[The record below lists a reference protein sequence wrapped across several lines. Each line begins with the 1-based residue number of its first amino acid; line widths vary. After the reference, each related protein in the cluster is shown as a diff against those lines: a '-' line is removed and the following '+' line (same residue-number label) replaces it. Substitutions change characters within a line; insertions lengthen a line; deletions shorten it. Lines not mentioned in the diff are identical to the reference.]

1 MLEFLGFGRAKN
13 DAHNTHDN
21 TDTIPATRPMPG
33 EYPTPT
39 QREMVRLTLHTLL
52 KRHGIPVNWL
62 GAEMGAFPTA
72 VDPDAIL
79 LQLIIQHWHPG
90 FGLYAPALQS
100 ELMEGL
106 KRFDPT
112 ATATRYHIHWKFAQ
126 DSGCP
131 HASLP
136 ESAYWTQPAAAA
148 KPAVRAAP
156 LASATPV
163 APLPMQPMPAHR
175 PKFALPESQAD
186 HHSGDDGDDDPDQGF
201 AATQMHDI
209 R

>member
-1 MLEFLGFGRAKN
+1 MLDFFGFGRAKG
-13 DAHNTHDN
+13 DSTEHS
-21 TDTIPATRPMPG
+21 DTLPATRPAPG

-52 KRHGIPVNWL
+52 KRHGIPATWL

-72 VDPDAIL
+72 FDADGVLI
-79 LQLIIQHWHPG
+79 QLVVQHWHPG
-90 FGLYAPALQS
+90 FGLYAPAIQN

-112 ATATRYHIHWKFAQ
+112 ANTTRYHMHWKFSA
-126 DSGCP
+126 DCGCP
-131 HASLP
+131 HSALP
-136 ESAYWTQPAAAA
+136 ESSYWTSPAPVAAA
-148 KPAVRAAP
+148 V
-156 LASATPV
+156 LQ
-163 APLPMQPMPAHR
+163 MQPMPTHK
-175 PKFALPESQAD
+175 PKFELPDPRE
-186 HHSGDDGDDDPDQGF
+186 DDDPDNGF